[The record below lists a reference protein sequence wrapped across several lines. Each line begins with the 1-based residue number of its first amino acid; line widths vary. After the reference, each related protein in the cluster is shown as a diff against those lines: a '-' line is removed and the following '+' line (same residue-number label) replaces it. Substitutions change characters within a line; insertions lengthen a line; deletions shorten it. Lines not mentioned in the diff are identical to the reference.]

1 MPLWRWEWF
10 ENIFK
15 YWSFLLASQCGWT
28 FLVQICVDLKGSDS
42 IQNKAPSISSLTTPT
57 RPSVALPALV
67 KNKSFLSWASRPG
80 NQSPFFPSCLSPD
93 NLHSHLLL
101 WPWRATKADWLAI
114 SINGALGF
122 LRSLVCTALFW
133 LGISITVLC
142 VLAFLSPIYG
152 AARQSWSFWCQSIQQ
167 RSLQR
172 GNLELRIESE
182 DHWKWVQ
189 LNSPWQCNAIHYVI
203 MQSWHNAA
211 LQYKALKALQR
222 RRSSGTSG
230 SPLPSV
236 HQAPLLITLLSL
248 PLPTMPTMSIC

>member
-15 YWSFLLASQCGWT
+15 YWSFLLASQGGWT
-28 FLVQICVDLKGSDS
+28 FLVQIGVDLKGSDS
-42 IQNKAPSISSLTTPT
+42 IQNKAPSIPSLTTPT

-67 KNKSFLSWASRPG
+67 KNKSFLRWASRPG

-114 SINGALGF
+114 SINGVLGF

-152 AARQSWSFWCQSIQQ
+152 AAHQSWSFWCLSIQQ

-182 DHWKWVQ
+182 DHWKWVH
-189 LNSPWQCNAIHYVI
+189 LNSPWQCNAMHYVI

-211 LQYKALKALQR
+211 LQYKALKKIKR
-222 RRSSGTSG
+222 N
-230 SPLPSV
+230 
-236 HQAPLLITLLSL
+236 
-248 PLPTMPTMSIC
+248 